1 MPYYPFPI
9 RLTPAQKRDFAH
21 AIANNTRVR
30 IIFTPKQIGAQPG
43 DMILV
48 TKRQMD
54 HLLLGKSTKTSV
66 YVNFNKTQLRLMR
79 QQIGNGI
86 LDSIGGFFK
95 GAATKVGNWF
105 SGANKQPKPVELSTF
120 NKAQTTKH
128 KAEAFF
134 DEQRQ

>member
-1 MPYYPFPI
+1 
-9 RLTPAQKRDFAH
+9 
-21 AIANNTRVR
+21 
-30 IIFTPKQIGAQPG
+30 
-43 DMILV
+43 
-48 TKRQMD
+48 
-54 HLLLGKSTKTSV
+54 
-66 YVNFNKTQLRLMR
+66 MR

-134 DEQRQ
+134 DDQKQKEISQIQIEMLASLHHQQHKGSSKQHKDLYQWQNHGLIFLNGNHNHLHLP